1 MQDLWDIIKTQN
13 LQIMSIEEREQ
24 VQARGIENIF
34 NKITEERN
42 SNSGYWRLLRHT
54 HTHDQKRT
62 SPEHIRVKT

>member
-1 MQDLWDIIKTQN
+1 
-13 LQIMSIEEREQ
+13 MSIEEREQ